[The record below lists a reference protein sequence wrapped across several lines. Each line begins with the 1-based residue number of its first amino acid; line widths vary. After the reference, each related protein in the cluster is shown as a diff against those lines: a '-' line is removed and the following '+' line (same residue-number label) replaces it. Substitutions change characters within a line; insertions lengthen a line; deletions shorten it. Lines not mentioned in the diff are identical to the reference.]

1 MRHALIITAFVV
13 GGCVAE
19 EEPLGY
25 IGGEGARDD
34 DDSTGSIEVTPFEGW
49 VAADAPD
56 FFSAPPPNGPE
67 AIYQSEDRTN
77 GGGASLMDYTGDGHL
92 DLVVT
97 APWSGSA
104 VYVGDGDG
112 GWTEVA
118 NPALRAVPM
127 AACAVGL
134 YLDDD
139 DLRDLLLCGDQ
150 KVSAWK
156 NEGGAVFSHQVDI
169 LEWRG
174 DHHARA
180 EDIAVTDVDGDGT
193 LEMYI
198 ATQSLAGE
206 SPGLPGLHKD
216 ALIRHTGGFTF
227 EDLSHLIPE
236 DGGVGQGYASTWVDI
251 DGDRDLDIFTVRDRG
266 DRITPAALFINPGN
280 WTDTWADAAEDWNLA
295 LEINGMGVAQADL
308 EGDGT
313 IELLSSD
320 TYSRVHLL
328 RIEDGAALPMA
339 SERGAVIQDPETQVE
354 SWAVEFIDVENDGDL
369 DIVTAF
375 GRVDPL
381 HQEQPQEAVVWRWD
395 GDELVY
401 DDRLDQELPGI
412 DEAWRTVLPGDLDHD
427 GQLELVFTSHVGHVM
442 VQDPTPTGNAWL
454 RVRLVGPAGNREGLG
469 ALVRLDDGTDR
480 DLWRR
485 VGVGTSGIHS
495 SIDPTSHFGLGAAS
509 ARSVVVEWPDGTV
522 TTVDA
527 PDSNQV
533 LTITHPL
540 AVQ

>member
-1 MRHALIITAFVV
+1 VRRGLIITALLL
-13 GGCVAE
+13 GGCVVD

-25 IGGEGARDD
+25 IGGEGDD
-34 DDSTGSIEVTPFEGW
+34 DDTAEVFTGPFEGW
-49 VAADAPD
+49 MAAPAPA
-56 FFSAPPPNGPE
+56 FYSAPPPGGPE
-67 AIYQSEDRTN
+67 SVYQSEDRTN
-77 GGGASLMDYTGDGHL
+77 GGGASLMDYTGDGEL

-104 VYVGDGDG
+104 VYAGDGEG
-112 GWTEVA
+112 GWTEVP
-118 NPALRAVPM
+118 NPDLAAVPM
-127 AACAVGL
+127 SACAVGL

-150 KVSAWK
+150 RVSAWK
-156 NEGGAVFSHQVDI
+156 NEGGAVFSHQGDI
-169 LEWRG
+169 LEWTG
-174 DHHARA
+174 DHPARA

-193 LEMYI
+193 LELYV

-216 ALIRHTGGFTF
+216 ALLRHVGGFTF

-236 DGGVGQGYASTWVDI
+236 EGGVGQGYASTWVDI
-251 DGDRDLDIFTVRDRG
+251 DGDRDLDLFSVRDRG

-280 WTDTWADAAEDWNLA
+280 WTDTWVDVAADWNLA

-313 IELLSSD
+313 LELVSSD

-328 RIEDGAALPMA
+328 RIEDGTALPMA
-339 SERGAVIQDPETQVE
+339 SELGAVIQDPETQVE
-354 SWAVEFIDVENDGDL
+354 SWAVEFVDVENDGDL
-369 DIVTAF
+369 DLVAAF

-381 HQEQPQEAVVWRWD
+381 HQEQPQEAVVWRWEE
-395 GDELVY
+395 GELVY

-427 GQLELVFTSHVGHVM
+427 GQLELVFTSHVGNVM
-442 VQDPTPTGNAWL
+442 VQDPTPTGNGWL
-454 RVRLVGPAGNREGLG
+454 RVRLEGPPGNREGLG
-469 ALVRLDDGTDR
+469 ALVRLDDGTER

-485 VGVGTSGIHS
+485 VGIGGSGIHS
-495 SIDPTSHFGLGAAS
+495 SVDPTAHFGLGTATP
-509 ARSVVVEWPDGTV
+509 RSIVVEWTDGTV

-527 PDSNQV
+527 PASNQV
-533 LTITHPL
+533 LTIPHPL
-540 AVQ
+540 AAE